1 MQIIQKG
8 AEAVIYL
15 DEKRNVVVK
24 ERIRKRYRI
33 RKLDEHIRKQ
43 RTKREAKIM
52 QDARRIGV
60 LVPQILKVDDFK
72 IVMEY
77 IDGKKVKDVLNRVEE
92 KKRKFICETI
102 GKYIGKLHSYD
113 IIHGDL
119 TTSNFLIHDNKIYL
133 IDFGLS
139 FYSGRI
145 EDKATDLRLLY
156 EVLKSTHFKILKDI
170 WKIILNA
177 YKRAYPK
184 GGEVIKR
191 LEKIKERVRYYGK
204 KRKTRMG

>member
-1 MQIIQKG
+1 
-8 AEAVIYL
+8 
-15 DEKRNVVVK
+15 
-24 ERIRKRYRI
+24 
-33 RKLDEHIRKQ
+33 
-43 RTKREAKIM
+43 M

-77 IDGKKVKDVLNRVEE
+77 IDGEKLKDVLNRAGGE
-92 KKRKFICETI
+92 KRKFICETI